1 MADTTIT
8 SAGIRLI
15 KLLVGRPPRPILD
28 LMAELGVTRTA
39 VSDLLRD
46 LMDAGYV
53 ERNLEHHLD
62 GRGRPRHVYSTT
74 PAAEVL
80 LFASNQQLVVP
91 AIWKAIHETGGE
103 ELTRNVLHNVTAFLL
118 EYYRRRI
125 RAGDPQKRLA
135 DYKRILEEEGGLV
148 EMRFRDGQI
157 TVTKRT
163 CPFISM
169 YEDERNVCAIDLELM
184 AAIAGCPVRQIAC
197 RHDGDPCC
205 RFEATP
211 GKTKAVAGKAKTAAG
226 KQKNG
231 KPARVA
237 K

>member
-8 SAGIRLI
+8 TAGIRLI
-15 KLLVGRPPRPILD
+15 KLLVGRSPRPILD

-39 VSDLLRD
+39 VSDQLQD
-46 LMDAGYV
+46 LMNAGYV
-53 ERNLEHHLD
+53 ERSLDHHLN

-74 PAAEVL
+74 SAAEVL

-91 AIWKAIHETGGE
+91 AIWKAIRETGGD
-103 ELTRNVLHNVTAFLL
+103 ELTQSVLHNVTAFLL

-125 RAGDPQKRLA
+125 RAGEPQKRLA
-135 DYKRILEEEGGLV
+135 EYRRILEEEGGLV
-148 EMRFRDGQI
+148 EMQFRDGQI

-163 CPFISM
+163 CPFVGM
-169 YEDERNVCAIDLELM
+169 FEDERNVCAIDLELM
-184 AAIAGCPVRQIAC
+184 AAIAGCPVRQVAC

-205 RFEATP
+205 RFQATP
-211 GKTKAVAGKAKTAAG
+211 KKANSAADKGKKAKRAM
-226 KQKNG
+226 Q
-231 KPARVA
+231 A